1 MGVPDKS
8 CDLVMKGGI
17 TSGVVYPKA
26 VVKLAREYR
35 FRNIGGTSAGA
46 IAAVVTAAAEY
57 GRADGGFEKIEAL
70 PEQLSATLLEKF
82 QPRPEFRPVFNV
94 LIAAMSKNHVATVL
108 AVLRGY
114 PVAALLGALPAIIV
128 AAMIPLIWNSAV
140 AAPLAILL
148 FVFLLALL
156 PIAAASFVAARDVA
170 HKLPIADYGLCNGMT
185 QPYMPEGHPAL
196 TEWLSDTID
205 LVAGRPVSGL
215 PLGVGDLHSRDI
227 RVQTVTTDITSHRPY
242 VLPME
247 NNLHYFSEREFRA
260 LFPGRV
266 VDAMLTTPKEG
277 SNDLYPFRIENLPL
291 VVLARM
297 SLSFPGLISAVPL
310 YRVDY
315 TLVGVPERDQLVRCM
330 FSDGGLSSNF
340 PVHFFDR
347 FLPSRP
353 TFGISLGEYDR
364 RRENPGTVGENR
376 VTLPSKAGQGQL
388 LPTQEFSGLIPFV
401 FALFDSAKD
410 WQDSLQSILAG
421 YRERIA
427 TVNLK
432 REEGGLNLNMQ
443 PERIDQLAG
452 FGEEA
457 GNLITTDFELN
468 EHKWRRYLVEIRA
481 IDEMLRQFADAYA
494 ERPEP
499 GSFGYAEIATDYEP
513 SSYKDLTVG
522 ERQALRERAEAIAA
536 LGKAFQ
542 ELQPLDGFDKHLPKS
557 RSQLRSVARM
567 DY

>member
-1 MGVPDKS
+1 MSAPELS

-17 TSGVVYPKA
+17 TSGIVYPKA
-26 VVKLAREYR
+26 VVKLSRKYR

-70 PEQLSATLLEKF
+70 PKQLSATLLEKF
-82 QPRPEFRPVFNV
+82 QPRPELRPVFN
-94 LIAAMSKNHVATVL
+94 LILAAMSKSIAGTVFAL
-108 AVLRGY
+108 LKGY
-114 PVAALLGALPAIIV
+114 PVPALLGAIPAIIV
-128 AAMIPLIWNSAV
+128 AFMIPFTWHST
-140 AAPLAILL
+140 AAAILAVLL
-148 FVFLLALL
+148 FLFLLVLL
-156 PIAAASFVAARDVA
+156 PAATASFVAARDVA
-170 HKLPIADYGLCNGMT
+170 RRLPEADYGLCNGMT
-185 QPYMPEGHPAL
+185 QPYMPAGHPAL
-196 TEWLSDTID
+196 TEWLADTID
-205 LVAGRPVSGL
+205 LVAGRPTTAE
-215 PLGVGDLHSRDI
+215 PLGVKDLQSREI

-247 NNLHYFSEREFRA
+247 NNLHYFSEREFRS
-260 LFPGRV
+260 LFPARV

-277 SNDLYPFRIENLPL
+277 SSDLYPFKIDNLPL

-297 SLSFPGLISAVPL
+297 SLSFPALISAVPL
-310 YRVDY
+310 YRIDY
-315 TLVGVPERDQLVRCM
+315 TLVGVPEQDRLVRCM

-353 TFGISLGEYDR
+353 TFGISLGEYDH
-364 RRENPGTVGENR
+364 RREKPENTEETR
-376 VTLPSKAGQGQL
+376 VFLPTKAGQGQL
-388 LPTQEFSGLIPFV
+388 LPTRGFSGLIAFV

-432 REEGGLNLNMQ
+432 PEEGGLNLDMP
-443 PERIDQLAG
+443 PERINQLTG
-452 FGEEA
+452 FGERA
-457 GNLITTDFELN
+457 GDLINSDFELN
-468 EHKWRRYLVEIRA
+468 EHKWRRYLVEVRA
-481 IDEMLRQFADAYA
+481 LDEMLRQFADAYA
-494 ERPEP
+494 EAPEP
-499 GSFGYAEIATDYEP
+499 GSLGYAEIATDYEP
-513 SSYKDLTVG
+513 SSYKDLKPG
-522 ERQALRERAEAIAA
+522 ERQTLRERAEAIAA

-542 ELQPLDGFDKHLPKS
+542 ALQPLDSFDERMPKS
-557 RSQLRSVARM
+557 RSRIRSVARM